1 MDEKEFFSLV
11 KSQRLLDEVGW
22 GGMDW
27 ITLALER
34 YKWRAFVNTVMD
46 LRVP

>member
-1 MDEKEFFSLV
+1 MDEKELFSPV
-11 KSQRLLDEVGW
+11 KSQRLLGEVDW

-27 ITLALER
+27 ITLTLER
-34 YKWRAFVNTVMD
+34 HKWRAFVNTVMD

>member
-1 MDEKEFFSLV
+1 MDLREI
-11 KSQRLLDEVGW
+11 GW

-27 ITLALER
+27 IHLSQNR
-34 YKWRAFVNTVMD
+34 DQWRALVNTVMD